1 MFGNVRGGCV
11 RSSGDLK
18 KAKAALFSNR
28 KNLFSCMQQKY
39 LWNFI
44 KTFFIFSHGE
54 ALQSGTKICLELGIL
69 AVLSTTKF
77 FMQNFLLMIQFPLWL
92 GIAFLSA
99 ISCNL
104 CHGLLKGEE
113 NSHVKHLHVHDTTIL
128 WCLSKPVQHAMMNDE
143 HKQRAGIPFHMIKFQ
158 ASIYNE
164 QTTAFPA
171 FAIFQINHGKI
182 LCSNWFIGR

>member
-28 KNLFSCMQQKY
+28 KNLFSCMQHKY
-39 LWNFI
+39 LRNFI

-54 ALQSGTKICLELGIL
+54 APQSGTKICLELGIL

-77 FMQNFLLMIQFPLWL
+77 FMQNFVLMIQFPLWL

-104 CHGLLKGEE
+104 CHGLREK
-113 NSHVKHLHVHDTTIL
+113 
-128 WCLSKPVQHAMMNDE
+128 
-143 HKQRAGIPFHMIKFQ
+143 
-158 ASIYNE
+158 
-164 QTTAFPA
+164 
-171 FAIFQINHGKI
+171 KI
-182 LCSNWFIGR
+182 LMSNFTCS